1 MINRVTVHLALCF
14 GVSAG
19 GPRAAGRCGDLCQQE
34 VGREPDRVQQH
45 CGGAGRRLQLAVLLL
60 LYALHLSGQFLC
72 VCVCVWGGG
81 GVGGEPDRIQQHCG
95 GAGRRLQLAVLL
107 LLYTLHL
114 SGLFLTLW
122 GGRGV

>member
-1 MINRVTVHLALCF
+1 MLKRRVINWVTVHLALCF

-60 LYALHLSGQFLC
+60 LHALHLSGQLLM
-72 VCVCVWGGG
+72 GGG
-81 GVGGEPDRIQQHCG
+81 G
-95 GAGRRLQLAVLL
+95 
-107 LLYTLHL
+107 
-114 SGLFLTLW
+114 
-122 GGRGV
+122 